1 MHEYIVFFFAV
12 SAGITAS
19 GLLASIYRLIAGE
32 PKTKIGTVLH
42 CAVMVIAGP
51 VVLVSNSTKSYRE
64 KKCSKA
70 AYALAIALSFYWSF
84 ITGVVILSVWVAIR
98 GA

>member
-1 MHEYIVFFFAV
+1 MHEFIVFLFAIA
-12 SAGITAS
+12 AGITAS
-19 GLLASIYRLIAGE
+19 GLIASIYRLIAGE

-42 CAVMVIAGP
+42 YAVMVIAGP
-51 VVLVSNSTKSYRE
+51 VVLVSNSTKSYRD

-84 ITGVVILSVWVAIR
+84 VTGVVILSVWVAIR